1 MELTLGEVL
10 IPSREIGSKVSFLA
24 DRIAEEYGSELP
36 VFVALLTGSFIF
48 CSDLV
53 RQFTRSVQVC
63 FIKASSYIGTNTT
76 GKVTITGLDGLN
88 LKDQRVLIVEDIVDT
103 GLTLNSVMETLK
115 QKSPKDV
122 KVVSLLDKPSRR
134 KVDFTPDFVG
144 FSIPDYFVVGYGLDC
159 NEQYRNLPDIHQMR
173 IG

>member
-1 MELTLGEVL
+1 MELTLGDVL

-24 DRIAEEYGSELP
+24 GRIAEEYGRELP

-48 CSDLV
+48 CADLA
-53 RQFTRSVQVC
+53 RQFNQSVQVS
-63 FIKASSYIGTNTT
+63 FIKASSYNGTCTT
-76 GKVTITGLDGLN
+76 GKVTVTGLDGLN

-103 GLTLNSVMETLK
+103 GLTLNSVVESIK